1 MSFISIKSNK
11 CPKGYYSLSKQG
23 RKQRSNDCGGR
34 GGGPSAG
41 GRPGKEVLKKR
52 RRKKA
57 QGRISEGRKRILAGI
72 KTFVIIKRSL

>member
-1 MSFISIKSNK
+1 MSKGLLQPIKT
-11 CPKGYYSLSKQG
+11 GEEAE
-23 RKQRSNDCGGR
+23 KQRLQRSA
-34 GGGPSAG
+34 GGGVGDPSAG